1 MSGEDEVLE
10 AITALAAQ
18 GFTGVQMPFHEAIH
32 GLSVTEDKAPETVA
46 AIVGIVLRVDPGA
59 IRI

>member
-18 GFTGVQMPFHEAIH
+18 GFTGVQLPFHEAIH
-32 GLSVTEDKAPETVA
+32 GLSVTEDDSPETAA
-46 AIVGIVLRVDPGA
+46 AIARDRAP
-59 IRI
+59 R